1 MTLTAPQQQ
10 IIDHVVRLARPL
22 RVVVFGSVAR
32 GEATEQSDLDLL
44 VVVPDGVR
52 RRETAQRLYVDVP
65 RHGVPIDI
73 VVATPALLEQRGAAT
88 GLVYRAALSDGVEV
102 YAA

>member
-1 MTLTAPQQQ
+1 MTLTPAQQHLV
-10 IIDHVVRLARPL
+10 DHVVRLARPL

-32 GEATEQSDLDLL
+32 GEATPGSDLDLL
-44 VVVPDGVR
+44 VVMPDGTG

-65 RHGVPIDI
+65 RRGVPFD
-73 VVATPALLEQRGAAT
+73 VVVTTPALLATQAAT
-88 GLVYRAALSDGVEV
+88 PGLLYAAALREGVEV